1 MWKSLLEI
9 GDASISIYR
18 GNDSNGEFK
27 ELVIGY
33 KTININ
39 TYNIVVQDL
48 SGKANQRSVLQKFEC
63 FQLWESKISGLF
75 VNQTKDY
82 VTLSKEG
89 LNIVCMGT
97 ISKKALINSE
107 GQDTMIHSLDSVSFL
122 KVEPLNFINFYC

>member
-18 GNDSNGEFK
+18 GNDSNGKFK

-48 SGKANQRSVLQKFEC
+48 SGKADQRSVL
-63 FQLWESKISGLF
+63 
-75 VNQTKDY
+75 
-82 VTLSKEG
+82 
-89 LNIVCMGT
+89 
-97 ISKKALINSE
+97 
-107 GQDTMIHSLDSVSFL
+107 
-122 KVEPLNFINFYC
+122 

>member
-48 SGKANQRSVLQKFEC
+48 SGKANQRSVL
-63 FQLWESKISGLF
+63 
-75 VNQTKDY
+75 
-82 VTLSKEG
+82 
-89 LNIVCMGT
+89 
-97 ISKKALINSE
+97 
-107 GQDTMIHSLDSVSFL
+107 
-122 KVEPLNFINFYC
+122 

>member
-1 MWKSLLEI
+1 VDLDKLFNILAIQCVIYDHEDQSFYLLANKKDGAIGFFLIKYGAKNPAVSQPVTMWKSLLEI

-75 VNQTKDY
+75 VN
-82 VTLSKEG
+82 
-89 LNIVCMGT
+89 
-97 ISKKALINSE
+97 
-107 GQDTMIHSLDSVSFL
+107 
-122 KVEPLNFINFYC
+122 